1 MIFSFIGCPLQC
13 PQDLTYSRRDVF
25 ENKPTASCNI
35 KLLSPSLPTPF
46 LLSFFLS
53 LHPSS
58 NIAVTATTATL
69 RATIATTGPTIVEVT
84 CLSSAPG
91 NTDFPSFSCC
101 MPGIDGTKKP
111 ASC

>member
-13 PQDLTYSRRDVF
+13 PQDLTDSRRDVF
-25 ENKPTASCNI
+25 ENEPTASCNI
-35 KLLSPSLPTPF
+35 KLLSPSLPTPS
-46 LLSFFLS
+46 LSFLHS

-69 RATIATTGPTIVEVT
+69 RATIAATGPTIVEVT
-84 CLSSAPG
+84 SLSSAPG
-91 NTDFPSFSCC
+91 NTDLPSSSCY